1 MEMIMK
7 KIQTIQGVAVALIC
21 VFVLGAEAQSLK
33 GKPGTYALTN
43 ATIETVTKGTIANG
57 TVVIANGKIT
67 AVGTNIQV
75 PAGAEVINC
84 NGQKI
89 YPGMIDT
96 GTKIGLL
103 EVGQIPQGTDER
115 ERGDIIPQMRSLV
128 AINPNATAIPV
139 TRISGVTTAL
149 VVQEGGLFPGT
160 AALVNL
166 HGYSADQMYA
176 GFEGVLLNFPNT
188 GRRGFGDRRT
198 EDELK
203 KAQEKSL
210 AALNDVWEKA
220 TQYSKLDSATSGKGV
235 SYYPEMQALAPVIRG
250 ERALLIEV
258 NAQKD
263 IQAALAWV
271 KEKKVKKVVFT
282 GVSEGFREAENIA
295 KANIPVI
302 AGPVIA
308 IPTRDYDRYDAQY
321 ANAGLMRKAGV
332 KVAIRSS
339 EDGNGNYRNLP
350 YHAGFAVAY
359 GMNKEDALKAVTIV
373 PAEILGV
380 SNSLGSIEVG
390 KTANLFV
397 CDGDIFETKTQV
409 SNVFIDGWKMPMQ
422 SRQTLLYE
430 EFLKREPGLSKH

>member
-1 MEMIMK
+1 MK
-7 KIQTIQGVAVALIC
+7 KTQSIYGLAVA
-21 VFVLGAEAQSLK
+21 FVCLLVMAAEAQSPK
-33 GKPGTYALTN
+33 GKAGTFALTN
-43 ATIETVTKGTIANG
+43 ATVETITKGTIANG
-57 TVVIANGKIT
+57 TVIIANGKIT
-67 AVGTNIQV
+67 AVGTSIQV

-84 NGQKI
+84 NGKKI

-103 EVGQIPQGTDER
+103 EIGQIPQATDER
-115 ERGDIIPQMRSLV
+115 ETGDIIPQMKALV

-149 VVQEGGLFPGT
+149 VLPEGGLLPGT

-166 HGYSADQMYA
+166 HGYTPDQMYA
-176 GFEGVLLNFPNT
+176 GFEGVVLNFPNT

-198 EDELK
+198 DDELK
-203 KAQEKSL
+203 KAQEK
-210 AALNDVWEKA
+210 ALGTLNEAWEKA
-220 TQYSKLDSATSGKGV
+220 IQYHRLDSATGGRGV
-235 SYYPEMQALAPVIRG
+235 GYYPEMQALVPVIRG
-250 ERALLIEV
+250 ERTLLIEV

-263 IQAALAWV
+263 IQAALKWV
-271 KEKKVKKVVFT
+271 KDKKVKKVALM
-282 GVSEGFREAENIA
+282 GVSEGWREAENIA

-321 ANAGLMRKAGV
+321 TNPGLMRKAGV

-359 GMNKEDALKAVTIV
+359 GMSKEDALKAVTIV

-380 SNSLGSIEVG
+380 ADQLGSIEVG

-409 SNVFIDGWKMPMQ
+409 SHVFVGGWMMPMQ
-422 SRQTLLYE
+422 SRQTLLYD
-430 EFLKREPGLSKH
+430 EFLKREPGLIKN

>member
-1 MEMIMK
+1 MK
-7 KIQTIQGVAVALIC
+7 PSKSIYGTFVALLCMLTIDT
-21 VFVLGAEAQSLK
+21 ADAQSPK
-33 GKPGTYALTN
+33 GKYGTCALTN

-57 TVVIANGKIT
+57 TVIISNGKIT

-84 NGQKI
+84 TGMKI

-96 GTKIGLL
+96 GTKLGLL

-115 ERGDIIPQMRSLV
+115 ETGDIIPQMRALTAV
-128 AINPNATAIPV
+128 NPNATAIPV
-139 TRISGVTTAL
+139 TRISGVTSGL
-149 VVQEGGLFPGT
+149 VVPEGGMLPGM

-166 HGYSADQMYA
+166 HGYTPDQMFA

-203 KAQEKSL
+203 KAAEKAMTS
-210 AALNDVWEKA
+210 LNDVWTKA
-220 TQYSKLDSATSGKGV
+220 TEYSKLDSATGGKGV
-235 SYYPEMQALAPVIRG
+235 SYYPEMQAMVPVIRG
-250 ERALLIEV
+250 ERTLLIEV
-258 NAQKD
+258 NLQKD
-263 IQAALAWV
+263 IQAALKWV

-295 KANIPVI
+295 KANIPVFT
-302 AGPVIA
+302 GPVIA
-308 IPTRDYDRYDAQY
+308 IPTREYDRYDAQY

-332 KVAIRSS
+332 KVAIRSG

-350 YHAGFAVAY
+350 YHAGFATAY
-359 GMNKEDALKAVTIV
+359 GMNREEALKAITIV
-373 PAEILGV
+373 PAEIMGV
-380 SNSLGSIEVG
+380 SAQLGSIEVG

-409 SNVFIDGWKMPMQ
+409 SNVFIEGWKMPMQ

-430 EFLKREPGLSKH
+430 EFLKREPGVSKH